1 MIARMANLGFSIA
14 IDRCASAFCFDKVEF
29 ISMDV
34 NTAAVAS
41 LPATVK
47 GLGRAQ
53 FIAIVAS
60 LMALNALAIDIMLP
74 AFPNIQA
81 DLGITDANR
90 VQYILLS
97 YIIGFGGAQL
107 FFGPVSDRFGRRAP
121 LFFGIALYA
130 ICSIAGALAPSFE
143 FLLIARFLQGIGAA
157 ATRVIA
163 ISVVRDTHSGRGMA
177 ATMSLVMMVFMV
189 VPVFAPM
196 IGQTII
202 LAGNWHLIFIFM
214 ALISLL
220 VGLWAM
226 ARLPETL
233 ESENRRPLTMKS
245 IREAFAIVLTNR
257 IALFYTLATSFYF
270 GSLFGFLNVAQ
281 PIYVD
286 LYGLGAYFP
295 VAFAA
300 VAVVMAGSSFV
311 NSRLVGKFGQRRLS
325 HGALIAYFA
334 LSLVLAGLTAIGPIP
349 FWLFFFIS
357 MLMMP
362 LFGFVGSNFNSI
374 AMEPLGAIAGTASS
388 TLGFAQ
394 TVGGGIVG
402 ALIGQAFDGTVFPL
416 AAGYAI
422 VSAVSLLMV
431 LIAEKG
437 RLFGVGSPH

>member
-1 MIARMANLGFSIA
+1 MHGT
-14 IDRCASAFCFDKVEF
+14 
-29 ISMDV
+29 
-34 NTAAVAS
+34 TAAAS
-41 LPATVK
+41 QPASI
-47 GLGRAQ
+47 GGIGRTQ

-74 AFPNIQA
+74 AFPNIADGLGIA
-81 DLGITDANR
+81 DLNQIQF
-90 VQYILLS
+90 VLLS

-107 FFGPVSDRFGRRAP
+107 FFGPISDRFGRRAP

-130 ICSIAGALAPSFE
+130 ICSIVGALSPSFE
-143 FLLIARFLQGIGAA
+143 FLLLARFLQGIGAA

-163 ISVVRDTHSGRGMA
+163 LSVVRDTHSGRGMA

-196 IGQTII
+196 MGQAII
-202 LAGNWHLIFIFM
+202 LAGDWHLIFVFM
-214 ALISLL
+214 AVVSLI
-220 VGLWAM
+220 VGAWAIF
-226 ARLPETL
+226 RLPETL
-233 ESENRRPLTMKS
+233 KEENRRPLTLKS
-245 IREAFAIVLTNR
+245 IGEAFAIVLTNR
-257 IALFYTLATSFYF
+257 VALFYTLATSFYF

-281 PIYVD
+281 PIYVGI
-286 LYGLGAYFP
+286 YNLGTDFP

-300 VAVVMAGSSFV
+300 VAVVMAGSSFL
-311 NSRLVGKFGQRRLS
+311 NSRLVGRFGQRRLS
-325 HGALIAYFA
+325 HGALIAYLV
-334 LSLVLAGLTAIGPIP
+334 LSVILAGLTATGPIP
-349 FWLFFFIS
+349 FWLFFGIS

-402 ALIGQAFDGTVFPL
+402 ALIGQAYDGTVFPL
-416 AAGYAI
+416 AAGYAL
-422 VSAVSLLMV
+422 VSAVAVVMV

-437 RLFGVGSPH
+437 RLFGVGTPD

>member
-1 MIARMANLGFSIA
+1 MHGTTAPA
-14 IDRCASAFCFDKVEF
+14 ASP
-29 ISMDV
+29 
-34 NTAAVAS
+34 
-41 LPATVK
+41 PATI
-47 GLGRAQ
+47 GGIGRPQ

-74 AFPNIQA
+74 AFPNIQT

-121 LFFGIALYA
+121 LFVGIVLYA
-130 ICSIAGALAPSFE
+130 ICAIAGALAPTFE
-143 FLLIARFLQGIGAA
+143 FLLIARLLQGVGAA

-196 IGQTII
+196 IGQII
-202 LAGNWHLIFIFM
+202 VLVGNWHLIFTFM
-214 ALISLL
+214 ALVSLI
-220 VGLWAM
+220 VGFWALL
-226 ARLPETL
+226 RLPETL
-233 ESENRRPLTMKS
+233 HEENRRPLTLKS
-245 IREAFAIVLTNR
+245 VRQAFAIVLTNR

-286 LYGLGAYFP
+286 LYGLGTYFP

-300 VAVVMAGSSFV
+300 VAVVMAGSSFL

-325 HGALIAYFA
+325 HSALVGYFG
-334 LSLVLAGLTAIGPIP
+334 LSLLLAVLTAAGPIP
-349 FWLFFFIS
+349 FWLFFGIS

-422 VSAVSLLMV
+422 VSAVSLVMV

-437 RLFGVGSPH
+437 RLFGVGTAN

>member
-1 MIARMANLGFSIA
+1 
-14 IDRCASAFCFDKVEF
+14 
-29 ISMDV
+29 MDV
-34 NTAAVAS
+34 NTAAVAPP
-41 LPATVK
+41 PATVK

-53 FIAIVAS
+53 FIAIIAS

-74 AFPNIQA
+74 AFPNIQG
-81 DLGITDANR
+81 DLGIADGNS

-130 ICSIAGALAPSFE
+130 ICAISGALAPSFE
-143 FLLIARFLQGIGAA
+143 FLLIARFLQGVGAA

-163 ISVVRDTHSGRGMA
+163 ISVVRDTHSGRAMA

-196 IGQTII
+196 IGQVII
-202 LAGNWHLIFIFM
+202 LGGDWHLIFVFM
-214 ALISLL
+214 ALVSLA

-226 ARLPETL
+226 LRLPETL
-233 ESENRRPLTMKS
+233 DNENRRPLTTKS

-270 GSLFGFLNVAQ
+270 GSLFAFLNVAQ

-286 LYGLGAYFP
+286 LYGLGTYFP

-311 NSRLVGKFGQRRLS
+311 NSRLVGRFGQRRLS
-325 HGALIAYFA
+325 HGALIAYFTLA
-334 LSLVLAGLTAIGPIP
+334 LVLAGLTAMGPIP
-349 FWLFFFIS
+349 FWLFFGIS

-394 TVGGGIVG
+394 TVGGGVVG
-402 ALIGQAFDGTVFPL
+402 AVIGQTFDGTVFPL

-422 VSAVSLLMV
+422 VSAISLIMV

-437 RLFGVGSPH
+437 RLFGIGTPN